1 MPRLRPGPS
10 MKVGITCYPTYGGSG
25 AIATELG
32 LHLAARGH
40 EVHFVSYA
48 QPFRL
53 DRFHERVFFHEVE
66 MDQYPLF
73 EHPPYSMALSVAIHD
88 AARTY
93 DLDLFH
99 VHYAIPHATSAWV
112 AREMLLPDR
121 ELPVVTTLHGTDI
134 TLIGQHPSFQ
144 SITRFS
150 ILRSQGISAVSR
162 FLKEET
168 IRHFDVPADRIR
180 VIPNFIDPERFR
192 RDRVPCHRASLA
204 PEGEKILMH
213 VSNFR
218 QVKRVEDVVSVFA
231 GVVDEVPARLVMI
244 GDGPER
250 PRAQERAESL
260 GVADRT
266 VFLGKH
272 STVEDL
278 LPCAD
283 VFLLPSRSESF
294 GLAALE
300 AMACG
305 CPVVATRV
313 GGLPEVVKDGEGGFL
328 HEVGAV
334 EEMAESCRRLLSDE
348 ERWNEASETARRRAV
363 EEFSVARV
371 LPLYEELYQD
381 VLDGREVE
389 GTLGSSEAAS

>member
-1 MPRLRPGPS
+1 
-10 MKVGITCYPTYGGSG
+10 
-25 AIATELG
+25 
-32 LHLAARGH
+32 
-40 EVHFVSYA
+40 
-48 QPFRL
+48 
-53 DRFHERVFFHEVE
+53 
-66 MDQYPLF
+66 
-73 EHPPYSMALSVAIHD
+73 
-88 AARTY
+88 
-93 DLDLFH
+93 
-99 VHYAIPHATSAWV
+99 
-112 AREMLLPDR
+112 
-121 ELPVVTTLHGTDI
+121 LHGTDI

-150 ILRSQGISAVSR
+150 ILRSQGLSAVSR

-168 IRHFDVPADRIR
+168 IRHFDVPGDRIR